1 MLGFSIQKLLVL
13 AGIIGA
19 VWYGFKLVGRLQQ
32 ARDAQEKAGG
42 QAARTAKSG
51 NLGDHL
57 RDWMSGRK
65 DGAQASGKVE
75 DLVPCPKCGA
85 YVAPGGVCS
94 CQRGD
99 GAA

>member
-1 MLGFSIQKLLVL
+1 MFSIQKLLVL

-42 QAARTAKSG
+42 QATRTAKSG

-57 RDWMSGRK
+57 RDWMGGRK
-65 DGAQASGKVE
+65 GGGEPGGATE
-75 DLVPCPKCGA
+75 DLVQCPKCGA
-85 YVAPGGVCS
+85 YVAAQGTTS
-94 CQRGD
+94 CGRGD
-99 GAA
+99 CPY